1 MRTIGLIGGMSWES
15 TQSYYRGLNEG
26 VRERLG
32 GVHSAACWL
41 YSFDFAEIES
51 LQAAGEWD
59 KAGDMLVE
67 VAQKLAQAGSDGLI
81 LCTNTMHKLAPRIE
95 AAVDIPF
102 IHIADATAKA
112 ILEAGYTHIGL
123 LGTRFTMEEDFYKGR
138 LTNDYGL
145 QVSVPDAAGRQIVNH
160 VIFEELVQGQ
170 IKPESRAAYV
180 AQIHKLAAQ
189 GAQAVIFGCTEIGL
203 LLSAEDSPIPVFD
216 TTVIHT
222 QAAIDFMLADV
233 D

>member
-59 KAGDMLVE
+59 KAGDLLVE

-112 ILEAGYTHIGL
+112 ILEVGYTHVGL

-180 AQIHKLAAQ
+180 AQIHQLAAQ